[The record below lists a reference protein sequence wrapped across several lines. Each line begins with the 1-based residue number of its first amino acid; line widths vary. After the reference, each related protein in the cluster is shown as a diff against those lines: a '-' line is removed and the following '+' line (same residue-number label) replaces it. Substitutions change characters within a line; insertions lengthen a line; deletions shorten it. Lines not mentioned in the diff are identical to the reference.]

1 VESICA
7 MTYQE
12 KEYKRRLSLGQKSNS
27 LITLISVNV
36 ILFIILAF
44 VRSLFLLKYETTKVA
59 TVHFNDSILNW
70 FTLPAAARGI
80 AQKPWVILIHMF
92 TDIDTWRVL
101 GNMLWL
107 WMFGYILQDLTGN
120 RKIFP
125 VYMYASFAGALAFV
139 LALNFI
145 PALQVYQP
153 NFTLFGASAG
163 IMGIAIAATTLAPG
177 YRIFPMLN
185 GGIPVWVIT
194 TIYVLIDLLTLRT
207 NNPGWFIAHV
217 AGAVTGFLFI
227 YFYRKG
233 YDWGGWMNNLYDWFN
248 DLFNPEKPKKGK
260 NIKKELFYKSDSKPY
275 HKTPNVTSQ
284 RVDEILDKINQHGYN
299 SLTDEEKEL
308 LKKASQEDF

>member
-1 VESICA
+1 

-27 LITLISVNV
+27 LITLIAINV

-44 VRSLFLLKYETTKVA
+44 VRSLFLLKYETPKIA
-59 TVHFNDSILNW
+59 NLHFNTSMMSW
-70 FTLPAAARGI
+70 FTLPASASGI
-80 AQKPWVILIHMF
+80 AQKPWVIITHMF
-92 TDIDTWRVL
+92 VDIEIWRVL

-125 VYMYASFAGALAFV
+125 VYIYSSFVSAIVFV
-139 LALNFI
+139 LALNFL
-145 PALQVYQP
+145 PSLQVYQP
-153 NFTLFGASAG
+153 FTLYGASAG

-177 YRIFPMLN
+177 FRIFPMLN
-185 GGIPVWVIT
+185 GGIPVWIIT
-194 TIYVLIDLLTLRT
+194 LVYVLIDLLTLRT
-207 NNPGWFIAHV
+207 SNPAWLIAHI
-217 AGAVTGFLFI
+217 AGAMTGFLFI
-227 YFYRKG
+227 YSFREG
-233 YDWGGWMNNLYDWFN
+233 YDWGSWMNNLYDWFN
-248 DLFNPEKPKKGK
+248 DLFNPDKPKKGK
-260 NIKKELFYKSDSKPY
+260 GVKKELFYKSEGKPY

-284 RVDEILDKINQHGYN
+284 RVDEILDKINQHGYH